1 MLPLS
6 FKPKELFDLVRIGKN
21 NDGGYLVCKNSLK
34 ETELLISFGIGNDF
48 SFEEN
53 FFKLKK
59 VSIHAYDPS
68 INYKFFIKI
77 ILSNL
82 INLRFNN
89 FFLSI
94 INFFKFYQFF
104 DNQKKIIFYEK
115 LGSGGNHIWTEVS
128 LKKVFERSKTKSSI
142 FLKIDIEGS
151 EYRILDDILINQ
163 DRLTGLVIEFHNV
176 DLNIDRIKTFIKDIN
191 LQLVHI
197 HPNNYANLGLNNIPT
212 SLEITFSKNPI
223 VLSEKSDFPHPL
235 DQPNNPLISDIELK
249 FNEDF

>member
-6 FKPKELFDLVRIGKN
+6 FKPKVLFDLVRIGKN

-82 INLRFNN
+82 INLRFNQ
-89 FFLSI
+89 FFLNI

-104 DNQKKIIFYEK
+104 
-115 LGSGGNHIWTEVS
+115 
-128 LKKVFERSKTKSSI
+128 
-142 FLKIDIEGS
+142 
-151 EYRILDDILINQ
+151 
-163 DRLTGLVIEFHNV
+163 
-176 DLNIDRIKTFIKDIN
+176 
-191 LQLVHI
+191 
-197 HPNNYANLGLNNIPT
+197 
-212 SLEITFSKNPI
+212 
-223 VLSEKSDFPHPL
+223 
-235 DQPNNPLISDIELK
+235 
-249 FNEDF
+249 FN